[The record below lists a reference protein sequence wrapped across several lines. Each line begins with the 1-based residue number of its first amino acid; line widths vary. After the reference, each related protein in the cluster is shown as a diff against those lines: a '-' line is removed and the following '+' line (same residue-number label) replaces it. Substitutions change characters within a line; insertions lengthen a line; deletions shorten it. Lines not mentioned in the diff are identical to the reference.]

1 MSIIESLEKDNV
13 ISPYDELIA
22 YETLWTRQGATLKK
36 ISEYLK
42 DKDLPSEADFTL
54 LEMEKKEEIKSYFK
68 EHPIDFSIIT
78 AKSYQYPERL
88 KDPKY
93 PIKLLYYKGNLDLLE
108 APKRISIVG
117 ARKASEMGL
126 KRAAKLAKL
135 LTDEGY
141 VIVSG
146 LAEGIDTAAMTK
158 AIENNGKV
166 IGVIGTPITKYYPK
180 KNKPLQD
187 LVAKEHLLI
196 SHVPIYRYE
205 HEHFNTKRFYF
216 PQRNVTMAALSQ
228 ATIIVEASDT
238 SGTLTQARACMEMGR
253 PLFILNSCFEN
264 PNIKW
269 PHTYEK
275 RGAIRVRDIE
285 DILKVLEGE
294 NGE

>member
-1 MSIIESLEKDNV
+1 MDIIKMFEEENI
-13 ISPYDELIA
+13 ISPYKELIS
-22 YETLWTRQGATLKK
+22 YETLWTREGATLKK

-42 DKDLPSEADFTL
+42 NIDLPSKANFNL
-54 LEMEKKEEIKSYFK
+54 LEINKKEEIDLYFK
-68 EHPIDFSIIT
+68 NNPIDFSIIT
-78 AKSYQYPERL
+78 AKSYQYPIKL
-88 KDPKY
+88 KDAKY
-93 PIKLLYYKGNLDLLE
+93 QIKLLYYKGNLDLLE
-108 APKRISIVG
+108 KPKRISIVG

-126 KRAAKLAKL
+126 KRAALLAKL
-135 LTDEGY
+135 LTDKKY

-187 LVAKEHLLI
+187 LIAKKHLLI

-205 HEHFNTKRFYF
+205 YEHFNTKRFYF
-216 PQRNVTMAALSQ
+216 PQRNVTMAALSE
-228 ATIIVEASDT
+228 ATIIIEASDT

-275 RGAIRVRDIE
+275 KGAIRVREIE
-285 DILKVLEGE
+285 DILKVLENK
-294 NGE
+294 NGK